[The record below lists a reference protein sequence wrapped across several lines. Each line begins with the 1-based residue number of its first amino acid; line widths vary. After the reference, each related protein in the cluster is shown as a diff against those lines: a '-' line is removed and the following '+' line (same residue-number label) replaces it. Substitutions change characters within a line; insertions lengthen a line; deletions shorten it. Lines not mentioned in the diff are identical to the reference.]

1 LQQKSEAG
9 NREAGRAQI
18 IFSLLPAPGSG
29 IFRRMEKPDQFRE
42 LFRMQKALNER
53 IGMNNEERITSSCV
67 LERKVR

>member
-1 LQQKSEAG
+1 
-9 NREAGRAQI
+9 
-18 IFSLLPAPGSG
+18 
-29 IFRRMEKPDQFRE
+29 MEKPDQFRE